1 MINEDIYVKKIE
13 LCILKITFSE
23 ILGHNTDNS
32 VNHLLKNCFGGAALH
47 INMGHQCFF
56 KIFPYHSSY

>member
-47 INMGHQCFF
+47 INMGH
-56 KIFPYHSSY
+56 